1 MKVLTQVTA
10 LCLSLKVVALRCQ
23 SPQLSVPTLR
33 SNITDNNTNNN
44 VRVSCLP
51 SCVSAV
57 FRFRDVHTKI
67 RKTSIRS
74 RRLVGAGSTHFFTI
88 QPPRE
93 ALETP
98 TRPEISACADSP
110 FIRSTPKIKAEMAI
124 KPGLVRKAST
134 KNPPFFSH
142 EFVIQNHADIVSC
155 VAMVFV
161 VGLMV
166 QVSAAA
172 AYTRYW
178 RCVYVF
184 TFVRRIAASAPASS
198 NRKLRLYF
206 DLICDYTL

>member
-10 LCLSLKVVALRCQ
+10 LCLSLEVVALRCQ

-110 FIRSTPKIKAEMAI
+110 FIRSTPKSKLRWPSSRVLCA
-124 KPGLVRKAST
+124 KRP
-134 KNPPFFSH
+134 
-142 EFVIQNHADIVSC
+142 
-155 VAMVFV
+155 
-161 VGLMV
+161 
-166 QVSAAA
+166 
-172 AYTRYW
+172 
-178 RCVYVF
+178 
-184 TFVRRIAASAPASS
+184 RRIRRSSVTSSSSKIMRTSSPASLWCS
-198 NRKLRLYF
+198 WSA
-206 DLICDYTL
+206 